1 LMSLLKWNSSVAMWA
16 SLFVLSFPSS
26 FHFLSLTFLRWNS
39 CVIASIGA
47 GLLYPATNFPVLAP
61 LHPSEHGH
69 AVRSFFSPFPSFFP
83 NPPSLSQMAFYG
95 LVRSFGQVFGIAIG
109 STILQNKLTDLLPV
123 EFASQFGEGGEIA
136 YAAIPYIKALYVFFL
151 SLSFSSQNLTFPPLE
166 NSDEPLR
173 SVVRAAFSDSIKVIW
188 QTMIGIAGLGFV
200 VSLAIQQMDLAT
212 VTDEENWGLKEK
224 KTAMGKD
231 EIAV

>member
-1 LMSLLKWNSSVAMWA
+1 
-16 SLFVLSFPSS
+16 
-26 FHFLSLTFLRWNS
+26 
-39 CVIASIGA
+39 
-47 GLLYPATNFPVLAP
+47 
-61 LHPSEHGH
+61 
-69 AVRSFFSPFPSFFP
+69 
-83 NPPSLSQMAFYG
+83 MAFYG

-136 YAAIPYIKALYVFFL
+136 YAAIPYIKALYVASLFL
-151 SLSFSSQNLTFPPLE
+151 VLLAESDLFLE

-231 EIAV
+231 EVAV

>member
-1 LMSLLKWNSSVAMWA
+1 MATLYVLSSLL
-16 SLFVLSFPSS
+16 
-26 FHFLSLTFLRWNS
+26 
-39 CVIASIGA
+39 
-47 GLLYPATNFPVLAP
+47 
-61 LHPSEHGH
+61 
-69 AVRSFFSPFPSFFP
+69 SPPSFLTLP
-83 NPPSLSQMAFYG
+83 LSLSQMAFYG

-136 YAAIPYIKALYVFFL
+136 YSAIPYIKALFVFSLPSFASPDIDL
-151 SLSFSSQNLTFPPLE
+151 SPLE

-231 EIAV
+231 EVAV